1 MSTLERPGLART
13 DRGVSRPLR
22 AWLSRALRDD
32 DALDELAL
40 AWSAHTLPARRQLVS
55 LLFRDVSDEQVD
67 RSRAQALFVAMLA
80 LEDDRALQAELLTK
94 LRALEPVVAAFVY
107 GDEQRGGSLLARQR
121 SPEEWECL
129 LVDWTGE
136 RATRVAYTTVA
147 AATGVDVLESLVA
160 REGGPPET
168 PGSAG
173 TSPAFFGA
181 DESRAP
187 SAREGVSWQEVATS
201 HACERFALPLIRFTR
216 GGGELPPEAERFAS
230 VVTRG

>member
-80 LEDDRALQAELLTK
+80 LEDEFDVEFPERLLKRSTFESILQLSEAL
-94 LRALEPVVAAFVY
+94 
-107 GDEQRGGSLLARQR
+107 DSLL
-121 SPEEWECL
+121 
-129 LVDWTGE
+129 
-136 RATRVAYTTVA
+136 
-147 AATGVDVLESLVA
+147 
-160 REGGPPET
+160 
-168 PGSAG
+168 GS
-173 TSPAFFGA
+173 
-181 DESRAP
+181 D
-187 SAREGVSWQEVATS
+187 
-201 HACERFALPLIRFTR
+201 
-216 GGGELPPEAERFAS
+216 
-230 VVTRG
+230 